1 MRPIAFT
8 RAALR
13 ELVSE
18 AMEGHGLDA
27 GPTRPTAP
35 VEPNSVV
42 DPTTA
47 VDGPGGAS
55 YLPKDKAEFAVALGR
70 LTQDLGDEDVPGLYK
85 QVQAALQ
92 AIGDNDGDDEGR
104 MRGIKMAGTTN
115 EDTHR
120 GAKGQIRSDSASRAG
135 APCPWGRCSGKLVNG
150 RCDKCGTPDPYA
162 RRDKGAQISKDNL
175 KIEEAVRRAVRRMIA
190 EAMPG
195 RDLGYSGPD
204 TYALSAFDDE
214 PFKVYGF
221 TPKGTRKAQPD
232 ASFDTRRAA
241 DDWMARLKKQDP
253 RARYEVVDE
262 SPEDDEPEREKGK
275 WSVPKG
281 DDGQEFGDISKELGM
296 SVMGAQAM
304 AARAMR
310 RFGHMHKMMFGDLSG
325 EGAMPEEAQLVILTA
340 ARDFIESLNDDRK
353 AQKILALLT
362 GRDMKELLPDSV
374 AEYARYLEGSGE
386 LAGADVQL
394 LKDHPGMVAELDG
407 YPEFVRTQLLADLET
422 ELAQLPNDLDTL
434 TGLDAFREFLSGY
447 VQKSYRDWSEDA
459 EDE

>member
-1 MRPIAFT
+1 
-8 RAALR
+8 
-13 ELVSE
+13 
-18 AMEGHGLDA
+18 
-27 GPTRPTAP
+27 
-35 VEPNSVV
+35 
-42 DPTTA
+42 
-47 VDGPGGAS
+47 
-55 YLPKDKAEFAVALGR
+55 
-70 LTQDLGDEDVPGLYK
+70 
-85 QVQAALQ
+85 
-92 AIGDNDGDDEGR
+92 
-104 MRGIKMAGTTN
+104 MRGIKMAGAQDRNT
-115 EDTHR
+115 R
-120 GAKGQIRSDSASRAG
+120 GDSQ
-135 APCPWGRCSGKLVNG
+135 V
-150 RCDKCGTPDPYA
+150 
-162 RRDKGAQISKDNL
+162 
-175 KIEEAVRRAVRRMIA
+175 EEAVRRAVRRMIA

-232 ASFDTRRAA
+232 ASFDTRKAA

-447 VQKSYRDWSEDA
+447 VQKSYKDWSEDA